1 MSGDPTRRARAARR
15 FRPGVAPTLAAA
27 ALLPMFLALGAW
39 QLQRADEKRLLQG
52 EYDARA
58 QGPTVRIEPRMQRAE
73 DLRFYRV
80 TVRGRYETPHQLF
93 IDNRVHQTRA
103 GFHVVT
109 PLRIEDSEVRVLVNR
124 GWVPL
129 GEERARLPP
138 AEAPTG
144 TQEITGVATVPA
156 DQPFRLGPEAPLR
169 DNGQTVWQHMDLE
182 RFAGSVR
189 YPVQPVVILLDP
201 RSPAGGFTRDW
212 TRLDAGIAVHQGY
225 AFQWFMLAVTL
236 LTLYLVFGFRRRAV
250 SGTQP

>member
-1 MSGDPTRRARAARR
+1 MTRR
-15 FRPGVAPTLAAA
+15 FRPGVAPTLVVA
-27 ALLPMFLALGAW
+27 ALLPAFLALGAW

-58 QGPTVRIEPRMQRAE
+58 QGSAVRIEPRMQRAE

-80 TVRGRYETPHQLF
+80 TVRGRYEAPHQLF
-93 IDNRVHQTRA
+93 IDNRVHQGRA

-129 GEERARLPP
+129 GPERAHLPP

-144 TQEITGVATVPA
+144 AQEITGVATAPA
-156 DQPFRLGPEAPLR
+156 DRPFRLGPEAPLR
-169 DNGQTVWQHMDLE
+169 DDGQTVWQHMDLGH
-182 RFAGSVR
+182 FAAGVR

-201 RSPAGGFTRDW
+201 HSPAGGFTRDW

-225 AFQWFMLAVTL
+225 AFQWFMLALTL
-236 LTLYLVFGFRRRAV
+236 SALYLVFGFRRREI
-250 SGTQP
+250 SRTQP